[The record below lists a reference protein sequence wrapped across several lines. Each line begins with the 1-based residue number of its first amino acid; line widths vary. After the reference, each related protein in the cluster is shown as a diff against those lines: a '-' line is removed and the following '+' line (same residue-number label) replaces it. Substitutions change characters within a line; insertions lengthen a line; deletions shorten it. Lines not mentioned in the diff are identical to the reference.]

1 VQIVL
6 STVLLIGGIFAAAY
20 LTLPSKFL
28 LVLTG
33 AENPSDPINPVVID
47 AFFDRKPY
55 HAAVCS
61 IFGLI
66 SGMIIGIFT
75 EYMTSHTYTPVR

>member
-1 VQIVL
+1 M
-6 STVLLIGGIFAAAY
+6 
-20 LTLPSKFL
+20 
-28 LVLTG
+28 VLTG
-33 AENPSDPINPVVID
+33 TVNPSDQTSVIID